1 MDGIASEVSGID
13 GVSPVAMAPVAASVV
28 HVKGAA
34 RSSTLG
40 PIRGAKVSTSVQSS
54 SQSRATGVV
63 SGTAGK
69 PVPRSPMTISRRG

>member
-1 MDGIASEVSGID
+1 MAGSGSGGMGASA
-13 GVSPVAMAPVAASVV
+13 SPAATVAVTASVTGV
-28 HVKGAA
+28 TDA

-40 PIRGAKVSTSVQSS
+40 PIRGAKVSTSIQSS